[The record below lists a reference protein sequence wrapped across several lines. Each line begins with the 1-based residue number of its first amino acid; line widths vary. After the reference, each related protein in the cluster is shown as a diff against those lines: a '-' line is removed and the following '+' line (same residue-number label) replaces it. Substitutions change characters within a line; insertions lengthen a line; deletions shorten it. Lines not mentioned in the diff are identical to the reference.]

1 VHDWR
6 PVRELSKR
14 DRVLV
19 LLEQWQAIHDPLTSP
34 HGARVTGTGR
44 RTCRPCRGTAA
55 SASSSGSY
63 ATSASVS
70 RAFIGICG
78 RSSGLRRR
86 SEPRTRARRRPN
98 GKRDTV
104 TVREQVRLLPSWLD
118 ADLVRHGVSTVTL
131 RFRGECV
138 LPDEL
143 GECLPEYIRRADKA

>member
-34 HGARVTGTGR
+34 HGSPGDGDGT
-44 RTCRPCRGTAA
+44 PHMPP
-55 SASSSGSY
+55 
-63 ATSASVS
+63 VS
-70 RAFIGICG
+70 RHRSVRELERQLRDLREREPRLYRHLRAFFGAETTI
-78 RSSGLRRR
+78 R
-86 SEPRTRARRRPN
+86 PRTRARRRPN